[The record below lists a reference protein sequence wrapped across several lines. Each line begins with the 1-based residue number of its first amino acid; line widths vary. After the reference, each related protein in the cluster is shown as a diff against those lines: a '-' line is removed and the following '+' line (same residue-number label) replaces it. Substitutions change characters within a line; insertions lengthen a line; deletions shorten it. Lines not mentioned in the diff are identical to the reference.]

1 MGEGKKETGQRKQ
14 ERNEKE
20 VGKKKVKKVKKK
32 SNEVIFSINCKES
45 GGYIKK
51 KEVLIKVKNGSMDS
65 SSSGRGHDTCKR
77 IGNDCLWTILMIIA
91 E

>member
-51 KEVLIKVKNGSMDS
+51 KRSSYQSEERFNGF
-65 SSSGRGHDTCKR
+65 
-77 IGNDCLWTILMIIA
+77 
-91 E
+91 